1 MINKK
6 LMKILQ
12 GSKKYLY
19 WNLFFRILSLLMQI
33 GIVSIFSQTISYLL
47 RNKLD
52 EISLWQIVLFGIS
65 FIAIKLFSQYMASRI
80 AFISTKAIKEKMR
93 KIIFEKMMDD
103 RINYRDKLSTSSLL
117 QLSVEGVDQLEIY
130 FTAYLPQL
138 YYSFLAAFIIFI
150 FIGYISIDAAICMIL
165 CLPLIPISIILV
177 QKIAKKLLGSYWTS
191 YTNLADIFLENLE
204 GLTELKIY
212 DADESRQNLM
222 DDFAEKF
229 RKATMKVLMMQ
240 LNSTSIMDIIA
251 YGGTAAGIGIA
262 ILEFSK
268 NSINVFGL
276 TFIIL
281 LAAEFFLPLRLLGSF
296 FHIAMNGIAAS
307 NKLMALI
314 DSDSQ
319 EVGKEIIKEDKLG
332 ISFKNVSFSYDGQRK
347 ILDKL
352 SLDIRPKQLTS
363 LVGVSGSGK
372 STIARLIKDSK
383 LAYDGEILINDIE
396 KTSYLPGNL
405 KENIINI
412 DFNARLFKGSVREN
426 LSIANP
432 ALSDE
437 DMIGALKK
445 VNLYE
450 FFESLSGLDTPILE
464 EASNLSGGQRQRLA
478 LARALLFDAKLYIFD
493 EATSNI
499 DGENEREIMKV
510 IRKLAK
516 EKSVLIISHKLIN
529 LVDSDIIYFLEDG
542 KIKASGDHESLYK
555 SSKSYKNI
563 FDKQEELCSY
573 AMGVGNEK

>member
-33 GIVSIFSQTISYLL
+33 GIVSIFSQTLSSLL
-47 RNKLD
+47 RNKLE
-52 EISLWQIVLFGIS
+52 EISLWKIVLFGIS

-130 FTAYLPQL
+130 FTSYLPQL

-150 FIGYISIDAAICMIL
+150 FIGCISIDAAICMIL

-396 KTSYLPGNL
+396 KTSYLPGNI

-437 DMIGALKK
+437 DMIGSLKK

-478 LARALLFDAKLYIFD
+478 LARALLFEAKLYIFD

-573 AMGVGNEK
+573 AMGVANEK

>member
-33 GIVSIFSQTISYLL
+33 GIVSIFSQTLSYLL

-52 EISLWQIVLFGIS
+52 EISLWQIVLFGFL

-150 FIGYISIDAAICMIL
+150 FIGCISIDAAICMIL

-396 KTSYLPGNL
+396 KTSYLPGNI

-412 DFNARLFKGSVREN
+412 DFNARLFKGSVRDN

-478 LARALLFDAKLYIFD
+478 LARALLFEAKLYIFD

>member
-33 GIVSIFSQTISYLL
+33 GIVSICSQTLSCLL
-47 RNKLD
+47 RNSLE
-52 EISLWQIVLFGIS
+52 EISLWQIVLFGFLLIS
-65 FIAIKLFSQYMASRI
+65 IKLFSQYMASRI

-130 FTAYLPQL
+130 FTSYLPQL

-165 CLPLIPISIILV
+165 CLPLIPVSIILV

-229 RKATMKVLMMQ
+229 RKATMRVLLMQ

-251 YGGTAAGIGIA
+251 YGGTALGIGIA
-262 ILEFSK
+262 IIEFSK
-268 NSINVFGL
+268 NSINIFGL

-314 DSDSQ
+314 DSDSK
-319 EVGKEIIKEDKLG
+319 EVGKEIINEVNVG
-332 ISFKNVSFSYDGQRK
+332 ISFKNVSFSYDDERK
-347 ILDKL
+347 ILDNI

-383 LAYDGEILINDIE
+383 LSYSGEILLNDIE
-396 KTSYLPGNL
+396 KTSYFPGNL
-405 KENIINI
+405 NKNIVNI

-426 LSIANP
+426 LSIANSAFR
-432 ALSDE
+432 AL

-478 LARALLFDAKLYIFD
+478 LARALLFKAKLYIFD

-499 DGENEREIMKV
+499 DGENERDKKAC
-510 IRKLAK
+510 R
-516 EKSVLIISHKLIN
+516 
-529 LVDSDIIYFLEDG
+529 G
-542 KIKASGDHESLYK
+542 KISPYHLTQAYK
-555 SSKSYKNI
+555 S
-563 FDKQEELCSY
+563 C
-573 AMGVGNEK
+573 G

>member
-33 GIVSIFSQTISYLL
+33 GIVSIFSQTLSSLL

-52 EISLWQIVLFGIS
+52 EISLWKIVLFGIS

-150 FIGYISIDAAICMIL
+150 FIGYISIDAALCMIL

-251 YGGTAAGIGIA
+251 YGGTGVGIGVA

-281 LAAEFFLPLRLLGSF
+281 LAAEIFLPLRLLGSF

-319 EVGKEIIKEDKLG
+319 EVGMEEIKEDKLEV
-332 ISFKNVSFSYDGQRK
+332 SFKNVSFSYDGKRK
-347 ILDKL
+347 ILDNI

-396 KTSYLPGNL
+396 KTSYLPGNI

-478 LARALLFDAKLYIFD
+478 LARALLFEAKLYIFD

-499 DGENEREIMKV
+499 DGGNEREIMKV

-542 KIKASGDHESLYK
+542 EIKASGDHESLYK

>member
-33 GIVSIFSQTISYLL
+33 GIVSIFSQTLSYLL
-47 RNKLD
+47 RNKLE
-52 EISLWQIVLFGIS
+52 EISLWQIVLFGFL

-251 YGGTAAGIGIA
+251 YGGTAAGIGVA

-319 EVGKEIIKEDKLG
+319 EVGKEEIKEDKLEV
-332 ISFKNVSFSYDGQRK
+332 SFKNVSFSYDVKRK
-347 ILDKL
+347 ILDNI

-412 DFNARLFKGSVREN
+412 DFNARLFKGSVRDN

-478 LARALLFDAKLYIFD
+478 LARALLFEAKLYIFD

-542 KIKASGDHESLYK
+542 EIKASGDHESLYK

>member
-33 GIVSIFSQTISYLL
+33 GIVSIFSQTLSYLL

-52 EISLWQIVLFGIS
+52 EISLWQIVLFGFL

-130 FTAYLPQL
+130 FTSYLPQL

-222 DDFAEKF
+222 YDFAEKF

-251 YGGTAAGIGIA
+251 YGGTAAGIGVA

-319 EVGKEIIKEDKLG
+319 EVGKEEIKEDKLEV
-332 ISFKNVSFSYDGQRK
+332 SFKNVSFSYDVKRK
-347 ILDKL
+347 ILDNI

-383 LAYDGEILINDIE
+383 LAYSGEILINDIE